1 MDPLDSDIEDEEI
14 DDTEELKSQDSG
26 SDEADNLSDDE
37 EVDEEI
43 GEEIAEES
51 ETINEGVNPYLN
63 TGSDSDSDDD
73 ENYLQKFD
81 QELTNN
87 YIINNHPED
96 LVQNYSEVLTL
107 SKIVRDDEGNII
119 DRFHKT
125 NPILSKYEKTK
136 ILGLRTKQ
144 LNEGAPPLI
153 KLSENIIDSYLIAE
167 MELKE
172 KKIPFIIQRPLSN
185 GTSEYWALEDLEI
198 L

>member
-1 MDPLDSDIEDEEI
+1 MEPLDSDIEDEEL

-26 SDEADNLSDDE
+26 SDGEDNLSDDE
-37 EVDEEI
+37 EIDETI
-43 GEEIAEES
+43 DEES

-63 TGSDSDSDDD
+63 TGSDSDSEDD

-107 SKIVRDDEGNII
+107 SKIVRDSEGNII

>member
-37 EVDEEI
+37 EVDQEIDETIDEEP
-43 GEEIAEES
+43 

-63 TGSDSDSDDD
+63 TGSDSDSEDD

-107 SKIVRDDEGNII
+107 SKIVRDSEGNII

>member
-51 ETINEGVNPYLN
+51 KTINEGVNPYLN

>member
-1 MDPLDSDIEDEEI
+1 MEPLDSDIEDEEV
-14 DDTEELKSQDSG
+14 DDTQELKSQDSG
-26 SDEADNLSDDE
+26 SDGEDNLSDDE
-37 EVDEEI
+37 EIDETI
-43 GEEIAEES
+43 DEES

-63 TGSDSDSDDD
+63 TGSDSDSEDD

-107 SKIVRDDEGNII
+107 SKIVRDSEGNII

>member
-1 MDPLDSDIEDEEI
+1 MDPLDSDIEDEEN

>member
-1 MDPLDSDIEDEEI
+1 MDPLDSDIEDEEV

-26 SDEADNLSDDE
+26 SDGEDNLSDDE
-37 EVDEEI
+37 EIDETI
-43 GEEIAEES
+43 DEES

-63 TGSDSDSDDD
+63 TGSDSDSEDD

-107 SKIVRDDEGNII
+107 SKIVRDSEGNII
-119 DRFHKT
+119 DHFHKT